1 MQGWKT
7 KESEH
12 CDEEKLKKENGE
24 IENINDGTQ
33 KRRKQQNTETV
44 ATAERRVSGIQYS
57 ARKSEG

>member
-12 CDEEKLKKENGE
+12 CDEEKLKENGE

-33 KRRKQQNTETV
+33 KRRKQQNTETA
-44 ATAERRVSGIQYS
+44 ATAERRVSSIQYS
-57 ARKSEG
+57 VRKSDG